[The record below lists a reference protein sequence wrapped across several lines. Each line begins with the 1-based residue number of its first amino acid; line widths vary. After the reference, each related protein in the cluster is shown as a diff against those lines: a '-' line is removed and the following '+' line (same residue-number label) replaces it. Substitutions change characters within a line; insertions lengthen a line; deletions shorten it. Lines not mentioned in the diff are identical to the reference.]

1 MRKRNREI
9 VEAKLSEWTIFNEFT
24 IAHNVNSDFH
34 GENLILF
41 PVCSEVI
48 RVRWIDAF
56 KTTESY
62 V

>member
-48 RVRWIDAF
+48 RED
-56 KTTESY
+56 
-62 V
+62 